1 MPAYTN
7 AKQRIPDLF
16 RKIMV
21 NHAELA
27 ALKAEQ
33 VIDFARGKT
42 LVILRR
48 VYRAEAEVALRW
60 NTNRGNAV

>member
-27 ALKAEQ
+27 AAKAEK
-33 VIDFARGKT
+33 VIDWTRART
-42 LVILRR
+42 LVILKRS
-48 VYRAEAEVALRW
+48 YRAEAEVALRW
-60 NTNRGNAV
+60 NTNKGNAV